1 MTADYRDMGVR
12 MTRLPNGGRIEV
24 ICGCMFSGKT
34 EELLRRLNHVRLAR
48 QSHVVYT
55 PRRDTRYRTGNLAS
69 HNGQTITAI
78 SVSSIEEI
86 VAHVPEGVAV
96 AAIDEV
102 QFLES
107 DPAAVVAGCQTL
119 ADRGIRVIVAGLD
132 QDFRAKPFS
141 IVSELMA
148 VAEQV
153 DKLFAICVECGAY
166 ATRSQ
171 RLIDDKPAPH
181 SAPVIAV
188 GGLELYQARCRVCY
202 QVGEE

>member
-1 MTADYRDMGVR
+1 

-34 EELLRRLNHVRLAR
+34 EELLRRLNHVKLAR
-48 QSHVVYT
+48 QTLVVYT

-69 HNGQTITAI
+69 HNGQTVEAVSI
-78 SVSSIEEI
+78 SSIEEI
-86 VAHVPEGVAV
+86 LAHVPANVAV
-96 AAIDEV
+96 AAIDEI
-102 QFLES
+102 QFLEG
-107 DPAAVVAGCQTL
+107 DPAAIVAGCQVL

-132 QDFRAKPFS
+132 QDFRAKPFP
-141 IVSELMA
+141 IVAGLMA

-153 DKLFAICVECGAY
+153 DKLYAICVECGAY

-171 RLIDDKPAPH
+171 RLINGEPAPH

-188 GGLELYQARCRVCY
+188 GGLELYQARCRLCY
-202 QVGEE
+202 KVGDA

>member
-1 MTADYRDMGVR
+1 

-34 EELLRRLNHVRLAR
+34 EELLRRLNHVKLAR
-48 QSHVVYT
+48 QTLVVYT

-69 HNGQTITAI
+69 HNGQTVEAVSI
-78 SVSSIEEI
+78 SSIEEI
-86 VAHVPEGVAV
+86 LAHVPANVAV

-102 QFLES
+102 QFLDG
-107 DPAAVVAGCQTL
+107 DPAAVVAGCQVL

-132 QDFRAKPFS
+132 QDFRAKPFP
-141 IVSELMA
+141 IVAELMA

-153 DKLFAICVECGAY
+153 DKLYAICVECGAY

-171 RLIDDKPAPH
+171 RLINGEPAPH

-188 GGLELYQARCRVCY
+188 GGLELYQARCRLCY
-202 QVGEE
+202 RVGDA

>member
-1 MTADYRDMGVR
+1 

-34 EELLRRLNHVRLAR
+34 EELLRRLNHVKLAR
-48 QSHVVYT
+48 QTLVVYT

-69 HNGQTITAI
+69 HNGQTVEAVSI
-78 SVSSIEEI
+78 SSIAEI
-86 VAHVPEGVAV
+86 LAHVPANVAV

-102 QFLES
+102 QFLEG
-107 DPAAVVAGCQTL
+107 DPAAIVAGCQVL

-132 QDFRAKPFS
+132 QDFRAKPFP
-141 IVSELMA
+141 IVAELMA

-153 DKLFAICVECGAY
+153 DKLYAICVECGAY

-171 RLIDDKPAPH
+171 RLINGEPAPH

-188 GGLELYQARCRVCY
+188 GGLELYQARCRLCY
-202 QVGEE
+202 RVGDA

>member
-1 MTADYRDMGVR
+1 

-34 EELLRRLNHVRLAR
+34 EELLRRLNHVKLAR
-48 QSHVVYT
+48 QTLVVYT

-69 HNGQTITAI
+69 HNGQTVEAVSI
-78 SVSSIEEI
+78 SSIEEI
-86 VAHVPEGVAV
+86 LAHVPANVAV

-102 QFLES
+102 QFLDGE
-107 DPAAVVAGCQTL
+107 PAAVVAGCQVL

-132 QDFRAKPFS
+132 QDFRAKPFP
-141 IVSELMA
+141 IVAELMA

-153 DKLFAICVECGAY
+153 DKLYAICVECGAY

-171 RLIDDKPAPH
+171 RLINGEPAPH

-188 GGLELYQARCRVCY
+188 GGLELYQARCRLCY
-202 QVGEE
+202 RVGDA

>member
-1 MTADYRDMGVR
+1 

-48 QSHVVYT
+48 QTLAVYT
-55 PRRDTRYRTGNLAS
+55 PRRDTRSGHGTLTS
-69 HNGQTITAI
+69 HNGQSFEA
-78 SVSSIEEI
+78 VPVGSIAEI
-86 VAHVPEGVAV
+86 VAHVPAEVAV
-96 AAIDEV
+96 VAIDEV
-102 QFLES
+102 QFLDS
-107 DPAAVVAGCQTL
+107 SPADVATGCQTL

-132 QDFRAKPFS
+132 QDFRAKPFP

-153 DKLFAICVECGAY
+153 DKLFAICVECGSY

-171 RLIDDKPAPH
+171 RLLDGKPAPH

-188 GGLELYQARCRVCY
+188 GGLELYQARCRLCY
-202 QVGEE
+202 QSGEA

>member
-1 MTADYRDMGVR
+1 

-34 EELLRRLNHVRLAR
+34 EELLRRLNHVKLAR
-48 QSHVVYT
+48 QTLVVYT

-69 HNGQTITAI
+69 HNGQTVEAVSI
-78 SVSSIEEI
+78 SSIAEI
-86 VAHVPEGVAV
+86 LAHVPANVAV

-102 QFLES
+102 QFLEG
-107 DPAAVVAGCQTL
+107 DPAAIVAGCQVL

-132 QDFRAKPFS
+132 QDFRAKPFP
-141 IVSELMA
+141 IVAGLMA

-153 DKLFAICVECGAY
+153 DKLYAICVECGAY

-171 RLIDDKPAPH
+171 RLINGEPAPH

-188 GGLELYQARCRVCY
+188 GGLELYQARCRLCY
-202 QVGEE
+202 RVGDA

>member
-1 MTADYRDMGVR
+1 

-34 EELLRRLNHVRLAR
+34 EELLRRLNHVKLAR
-48 QSHVVYT
+48 QTLVVYT

-69 HNGQTITAI
+69 HNGQTVEAVSI
-78 SVSSIEEI
+78 SSIEEI
-86 VAHVPEGVAV
+86 LAHVPANVAV

-102 QFLES
+102 QFLDG
-107 DPAAVVAGCQTL
+107 DPTAVVAGCQVL

-132 QDFRAKPFS
+132 RDFRAKPFP
-141 IVSELMA
+141 IVAELMA

-153 DKLFAICVECGAY
+153 DKLYAICVECGAY

-171 RLIDDKPAPH
+171 RLINGEPAPH

-188 GGLELYQARCRVCY
+188 GGLELYQARCRLCY
-202 QVGEE
+202 RVGDA

>member
-1 MTADYRDMGVR
+1 

-34 EELLRRLNHVRLAR
+34 EELLRRLNHVKLAR
-48 QSHVVYT
+48 QTLVVYT

-69 HNGQTITAI
+69 HNGQTVEAVSI
-78 SVSSIEEI
+78 SSIDEI
-86 VAHVPEGVAV
+86 LAHVPAGVAV

-132 QDFRAKPFS
+132 QDFRAKPFP
-141 IVSELMA
+141 IVAALMA

-153 DKLFAICVECGAY
+153 DKLYAICVECGAY

-171 RLIDDKPAPH
+171 RLIDGEPAPH

-188 GGLELYQARCRVCY
+188 GGLELYQARCRLCY
-202 QVGEE
+202 KVGKA